1 MIYGFRIEIYDMKE
15 NRILTV
21 EASEEKNTVRTDPS
35 HYDAIATPVSTS
47 IPQIRRDFARRF
59 SNGQR
64 YLDAAGRKFDQPT
77 HYARKIMLLGELYDD
92 STLDRFIGYCI
103 TLDKMDMP

>member
-1 MIYGFRIEIYDMKE
+1 MKYVDKTLLFRIIYGFRIEIYDMKE

-47 IPQIRRDFARRF
+47 IPQIRRDVCQTFLKRPA
-59 SNGQR
+59 
-64 YLDAAGRKFDQPT
+64 LP
-77 HYARKIMLLGELYDD
+77 
-92 STLDRFIGYCI
+92 
-103 TLDKMDMP
+103 